1 MMMSS
6 KGTALAIGS
15 LLALAAMEVPS
26 MASTLTFD
34 WTLTGPSPGSG
45 GIPETGSGTLT
56 VTTGTGSD
64 AVTAFT
70 GTVGGNSVTLAATG
84 TLNGN
89 DNLVFPV
96 GTTFVG
102 PPVVAGSTSYVS
114 VSDLDSHGIAFT
126 TSAGT
131 FDIFGFDEPNTTP
144 APSPTN
150 NNYAEEGAAGFGVG
164 TFALTATPLPA
175 ALPLFAGGLS
185 LVGFLS
191 RRRKRNVMPSA
202 LTA

>member
-1 MMMSS
+1 MIFS
-6 KGTALAIGS
+6 KFAALAIGGF
-15 LLALAAMEVPS
+15 LALTASQVPS
-26 MASTLTFD
+26 SASTLTFD
-34 WTLTGPSPGSG
+34 WTLTGPSPSLG

-56 VTTGTGSD
+56 VTTDTGSD
-64 AVTAFT
+64 IVTLFT
-70 GTVGGNSVTLAATG
+70 GTIGGNTVTLAPTG

-102 PPVVAGSTSYVS
+102 PPVVTGTTSYVS

-131 FDIFGFDEPNTTP
+131 FDIFGFDAPNTTP

-164 TFALTATPLPA
+164 TFALTPTPVPA
-175 ALPLFAGGLS
+175 ALPLFAGGLC
-185 LVGFLS
+185 LVGLLS
-191 RRRKRNVMPSA
+191 RRRKRNVISSV